1 VLLVSR
7 AVFNIT
13 IDGAAAP
20 PTVLACN
27 ASDRYLLAS
36 GLDTAAQHNVTLTLR
51 TEAKVCNRTLFLS
64 AFPMFVPSVSW

>member
-20 PTVLACN
+20 TVLACN

-36 GLDTAAQHNVTLTLR
+36 GLDMAAQHNVTLTLR

-64 AFPMFVPSVSW
+64 AFPMFVPSLSW